1 MMQPTKTFL
10 GMEAVI
16 ESEQIRMLLG
26 TIERVA
32 RSQAT
37 VLITGESG
45 SGKEL
50 IARAVHHFSSRSHKP
65 WVDLSCAALPEHLI
79 ESELFGYE
87 KGAFSGADT
96 SKPGLFEMAHGGTI
110 FLDEIGEL
118 DPRVQVK
125 LLRVLDSVAYFR
137 LGGTKKVAVDVR
149 VVAATN
155 QDLEKAVAEGRFRCD
170 LYHRLAQFTLQV
182 PPLRERVAD
191 IAPLARYF
199 LAQQDSHLSLAASAI
214 AALEAQP
221 WPGNIR
227 ELRNVITKTAVLAAR
242 EEISAGDL
250 AFTVAAHDSGAIAKA
265 NNLESIEKHAILEA
279 LTASGGHQQR
289 AAAQLGISRRT
300 LNRKLK
306 VYRPEAMGARVSA

>member
-1 MMQPTKTFL
+1 MQPTKTFL

-16 ESEQIRMLLG
+16 ESEQIRALLG

-50 IARAVHHFSSRSHKP
+50 IARAVHHFSARSHKP

-96 SKPGLFEMAHGGTI
+96 AKPGLFEMASGGTI

-125 LLRVLDSVAYFR
+125 LLRVLDSVAYYR
-137 LGGTKKVAVDVR
+137 LGGTKKVSVDVR

-199 LAQQDSHLSLAASAI
+199 LAQQDSQLSLAASAI

-227 ELRNVITKTAVLAAR
+227 ELRNVITKTAVLAPC

-250 AFTVAAHDSGAIAKA
+250 AFTLAAHDAGAASQA
-265 NNLESIEKHAILEA
+265 GNLESMEKRAILEA